1 MSDASAAAPG
11 PGRPGAMEA
20 HLANETKHCLA
31 RGRGAANTV
40 VHLIVSADC
49 LRAAGADPGRLFTAA
64 APAAAE
70 AALGAPRGGSAR
82 ADFSAAAQ
90 TRFHGSGACS
100 AWEPVFAAYVPAG
113 ALASVLLPTQ
123 PADRPPLFAAAV
135 GADGGGLFVSLPV
148 ALPEGA
154 DGAFFDPFTRAALRL
169 EMADGELVDLLFA
182 YDELLPAG
190 TRYEADVPRM
200 AALCWQFVHY
210 TRRHAG
216 LPPAAVAA
224 AEHMEA
230 CLVEG
235 GRAPPL
241 PPGGRVCPE
250 RVLAEGGFDD
260 PAAVARLEDSD
271 REVLA
276 LIRRA
281 AEVVAARHPLRR
293 ARAPI
298 RSPRAVAAGLL
309 QGARATA
316 AAGAAA
322 APALPPD
329 AAAALLPAPAGPR
342 DSAGAGEPGL
352 GAVARALAGDTLVA
366 TAATRRA
373 RTLAE
378 WFDAGHCALL
388 GGDTPCDAWRR
399 RPLSLVARRHYE
411 TGEGFVVVSYEQSAG
426 WGGRRAPG
434 ARRPESV
441 AGELARACERE
452 GAAHP
457 RALSAAARAELA
469 RRHPFLAAPL
479 GEPGA
484 PPPVEAF
491 DAGAEALLAE
501 RFRAACAGALVR
513 ALARACEARPD
524 LPQRF
529 HYDVRETQR
538 GCLED
543 VARRVPAF
551 LRALAGALGALSAR
565 EFLNSAL
572 CAAAVAHLSAARPDG
587 PGLLPYHRACFLLL
601 AGGERALLF
610 DYFSFG
616 GEVIKVSRS
625 PLAATTAQEPGRR
638 LGSIRLLDAGAK
650 SGRAPACG
658 SYAPG
663 ESYAYA
669 CVGFSRRLQCTVVF
683 PGGFAL
689 EADVAAHLDWPARLR
704 EAVLGR
710 LGRPLPA
717 PPGAP
722 AP

>member
-1 MSDASAAAPG
+1 
-11 PGRPGAMEA
+11 MEA

-31 RGRGAANTV
+31 RGRSAAGTV
-40 VHLIVSADC
+40 VHLIISSDC
-49 LRAAGADPGRLFTAA
+49 LRAAGADPGRLFTASGG
-64 APAAAE
+64 APGAAA
-70 AALGAPRGGSAR
+70 GAPRGGSAR

-123 PADRPPLFAAAV
+123 PAARPPIFAAAA
-135 GADGGGLFVSLPV
+135 GGGEDRGGLFVSLPV
-148 ALPEGA
+148 ALPEGGE
-154 DGAFFDPFTRAALRL
+154 GAFFDPFTRAALRL

-182 YDELLPAG
+182 YEELLPAG
-190 TRYEADVPRM
+190 TRYEADVPRL

-216 LPPAAVAA
+216 LPAAAVAA

-230 CLVEG
+230 CLTEG

-241 PPGGRVCPE
+241 PPGGRIRPE
-250 RVLAEGGFDD
+250 RMLAEGGFDD

-271 REVLA
+271 QEVLA

-298 RSPRAVAAGLL
+298 GGPRAVAAGLL

-316 AAGAAA
+316 AACAAT
-322 APALPPD
+322 APVLPPD
-329 AAAALLPAPAGPR
+329 AATALLPATEPRAAG
-342 DSAGAGEPGL
+342 PGL

-366 TAATRRA
+366 TAATRQA
-373 RTLAE
+373 RTLTE

-411 TGEGFVVVSYEQSAG
+411 TGEGFVVVAYEQSAG

-434 ARRPESV
+434 PARRPESV

-452 GAAHP
+452 GVAHP

-469 RRHPFLAAPL
+469 QRHPFLAAPL
-479 GEPGA
+479 GEDGA
-484 PPPVEAF
+484 PPVEAF
-491 DAGAEALLAE
+491 DAGAEVLLAE
-501 RFRAACAGALVR
+501 RFKAACARALVR

-529 HYDVRETQR
+529 HYDVREAQR

-551 LRALAGALGALSAR
+551 LRALASALGALSAR

-572 CAAAVAHLSAARPDG
+572 CAAAVAHLSATS
-587 PGLLPYHRACFLLL
+587 PGGRGVLPYHRACFSLL

-625 PLAATTAQEPGRR
+625 PLAATTAQESGRR

-669 CVGFSRRLQCTVVF
+669 CVGFSRRLRCTVVF

-689 EADVAAHLDWPARLR
+689 EADVAAHLDWPARLC

>member
-1 MSDASAAAPG
+1 
-11 PGRPGAMEA
+11 MEA

-31 RGRGAANTV
+31 RGRGAADTV
-40 VHLIVSADC
+40 VHLIISGDC
-49 LRAAGADPGRLFTAA
+49 LRAAGVDPGRLVATGPG
-64 APAAAE
+64 APAAAAGE
-70 AALGAPRGGSAR
+70 RRGGGAR

-113 ALASVLLPTQ
+113 ALASVLMPTQ
-123 PADRPPLFAAAV
+123 PADRPPVFAAA
-135 GADGGGLFVSLPV
+135 AGGGEDRDGLFVSLPV
-148 ALPEGA
+148 ALPEGG
-154 DGAFFDPFTRAALRL
+154 GAFFDPFTRAALRL
-169 EMADGELVDLLFA
+169 ELPDGELVDLLFA
-182 YDELLPAG
+182 YEELLPAG

-210 TRRHAG
+210 ARRHAG
-216 LPPAAVAA
+216 LPPAAAVA

-230 CLVEG
+230 CLTEG

-241 PPGGRVCPE
+241 PPGGRVRPA
-250 RVLAEGGFDD
+250 RLLAEGGFDD
-260 PAAVARLEDSD
+260 PAAVARLDDSD
-271 REVLA
+271 QEVLA

-281 AEVVAARHPLRR
+281 AEVVAARHPVRR

-298 RSPRAVAAGLL
+298 GGPRAVAAGLL
-309 QGARATA
+309 QGARA
-316 AAGAAA
+316 AAGAGGGGRG

-329 AAAALLPAPAGPR
+329 AAAALLPAPAAPPAAGP
-342 DSAGAGEPGL
+342 GPGL

-366 TAATRRA
+366 TAAARRA

-411 TGEGFVVVSYEQSAG
+411 TGEGFVVVAYEQSAG

-434 ARRPESV
+434 AARPESV
-441 AGELARACERE
+441 AGELARACERA

-457 RALSAAARAELA
+457 RELPAAARAELA

-479 GEPGA
+479 GEGGE
-484 PPPVEAF
+484 PPLVAF
-491 DAGAEALLAE
+491 DAGAEVQLAE

-513 ALARACEARPD
+513 ALARACEARAG

-529 HYDVRETQR
+529 HYDVREAQR

-543 VARRVPAF
+543 VARRVPGF

-572 CAAAVAHLSAARPDG
+572 CAAAVAHLSAAAAGGRG
-587 PGLLPYHRACFLLL
+587 FLPYHRACFPLL

-616 GEVIKVSRS
+616 GEVVKVSRA

-669 CVGFSRRLQCTVVF
+669 CLGFSRRLQCTVVF